1 MKRLLALLGITLALG
16 VALLAQTTPAD
27 NPNCAPEVLS
37 SQLDALAGFLPMD
50 FVGDPQKATAN
61 AFKLGMFY
69 QQIALNCG
77 YSPSEEDVS
86 ALVALVLSVADVE
99 TIILAS
105 SVGGDV
111 DAILAELETLS
122 GDPINGQ
129 QLYNGLSLALD
140 GGALGCV
147 GCHNGQSAPQVQG
160 TWTRTHDERLQD
172 PALAGYSVTRYLVES
187 IVHPNAYIA
196 PDYVANLM
204 PDNYGKRLNAQQLAD
219 LVAYLESQDQ

>member
-16 VALLAQTTPAD
+16 VVLLAQTAPTD

-50 FVGDPQKATAN
+50 FENNPQKAVAN
-61 AFKLGMFY
+61 AFKLGTFY

-77 YSPSEEDVS
+77 YAPNEDDVN
-86 ALVALVLSVADVE
+86 ALVSLVLSVADVE

-111 DAILAELETLS
+111 DSILAELETLN

-129 QLYNGLSLALD
+129 QLYNGLAFGLD
-140 GGALGCV
+140 GGALGCA
-147 GCHNGQSAPQVQG
+147 GCHNGQSAPTVQG
-160 TWTRTHDERLQD
+160 TWTRANDERIKD

-196 PDYVANLM
+196 PDYLANLM